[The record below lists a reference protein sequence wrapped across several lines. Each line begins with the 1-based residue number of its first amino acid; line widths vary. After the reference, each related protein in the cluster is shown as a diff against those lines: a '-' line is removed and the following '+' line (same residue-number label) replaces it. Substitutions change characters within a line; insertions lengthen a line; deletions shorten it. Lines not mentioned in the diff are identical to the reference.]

1 MKYGA
6 WLAVMCLGVLGGWST
21 AQAAEDEEP
30 VPGDVETACAAV
42 AEGISFFGGYLA
54 GLPFGDLGKALSVHI
69 ATKFG
74 PAAVN
79 ESCKNYYRSLEKQM
93 EEFDYDEFVREVCGG
108 NPLTCP
114 NGWNA
119 MDRLPGTPWDCHMYI
134 VCNLSLAVRS
144 DNSVS
149 VQDLLNAAA
158 FIDLSRRAG
167 YWDYANFGYLVG
179 IEGSNSSLD
188 VY

>member
-6 WLAVMCLGVLGGWST
+6 WLAVICIGALGAWTT
-21 AQAAEDEEP
+21 AQAADDEES
-30 VPGDVETACAAV
+30 VPEDVATACSAV

-54 GLPFGDLGKALSVHI
+54 GIPFGDIGKALTVHI

-74 PAAVN
+74 PDAVN
-79 ESCKNYYRSLEKQM
+79 KRCKDYYRSLE
-93 EEFDYDEFVREVCGG
+93 EEKDSFDYNEFVREVCGG

-114 NGWNA
+114 NGWDA
-119 MDRLPGTPWDCHMYI
+119 MSRLPGSPWDCHMYI

-149 VQDLLNAAA
+149 VQDLLNAGA

-179 IEGSNSSLD
+179 VEGSRSSLD